1 MANFP
6 SNNAAFPG
14 TGVDSRSVFIT
25 RTYTHLVAGILGFIL
40 VELGTVRVRPRAADR
55 ALHARLQLDA
65 HIWAPS
71 C

>member
-6 SNNAAFPG
+6 SNNAAFPQAG
-14 TGVDSRSVFIT
+14 INSRSIFIT

-40 VELGTVRVRPRAADR
+40 VELGLFDPVSRFRSRGSCWASIGC
-55 ALHARLQLDA
+55 LSWAR
-65 HIWAPS
+65 S